1 MIVRVDLRKVR
12 AMLDIKFIRSSP
24 DVVRADL
31 KKRGDAEKLQWL
43 EDLLLKDKEYR
54 QLLAEL
60 EKMRAERNII
70 TKRIAD
76 CVKAGK
82 AAEAEEAKRTAA
94 ELPGRIRAAEQKVEE
109 LAAKIRFYLMRIPN
123 ILHESVPVGK
133 DETENAVVRTWGTPR
148 KFDFE
153 PRSHVDM
160 LPLLDCGDIE
170 RAANV
175 AGARF
180 YFLKND
186 FVLLDMAIMR
196 MAMDMMAKKGYTPI
210 LPPFMMRREPYEG
223 VTDLA
228 DFENVMYKI
237 EGEDLYLI
245 ATSEHP
251 IAAMHM
257 GEIIDE
263 DEMPLKYVGYSP
275 CFRKEAGAH
284 GKDTKGIFRVH
295 QFNKIEQ
302 FVFCRPEESWNIH
315 EELIRNIEEVFQAL
329 EVPYRVVNVCTGDIG
344 TVAAKKYDIETWMP
358 AQKAYREAGSCSN
371 CTAYQAVRL
380 NVRYG
385 KVGGEK
391 EFVHTLNST
400 AVATP
405 RAIVTIMENYQNEDG
420 SISIPKA
427 LRPYFGKDLITPSA
441 KYKQRQT
448 RKPEKSE

>member
-1 MIVRVDLRKVR
+1 
-12 AMLDIKFIRSSP
+12 MLDIKFIRTNP

-31 KKRGDAEKLQWL
+31 RKRGDAEKLEWL
-43 EDLLLKDKEYR
+43 EDLLAKDREYR
-54 QLLAEL
+54 QLLMEL
-60 EKMRAERNII
+60 EKMRAERNTI
-70 TKRIAD
+70 TKKVAEA
-76 CVKAGK
+76 VKAGREAE
-82 AAEAEEAKRTAA
+82 AAEAKKIAA
-94 ELPGRIRAAEQKVEE
+94 ELPGRIKTAEQRVEE
-109 LAAKIRFYLMRIPN
+109 LAARIRFYLMRIPN
-123 ILHESVPVGK
+123 VLHESVPVGK
-133 DETENAVVRTWGTPR
+133 DESENVVVRTWGTPR
-148 KFDFE
+148 KFGFE

-160 LPLLDCGDIE
+160 LPMLDCGDIE
-170 RAANV
+170 RAANI

-196 MAMDMMAKKGYTPI
+196 MAMDMMVKKGYSPI

-228 DFENVMYKI
+228 DFGTMMYKI
-237 EGEDLYLI
+237 ENEDLYLI

-263 DEMPLKYVGYSP
+263 GLMPLKYVGYSP

-302 FVFCRPEESWNIH
+302 FVFCRPEESWKIH
-315 EELIRNIEEVFQAL
+315 EELTGNMEDVFQAL

-344 TVAAKKYDIETWMP
+344 IVAAKKYDLEAWMP
-358 AQKAYREAGSCSN
+358 AQNAYREAGSCSN

-400 AVATP
+400 VVATP
-405 RAIVTIMENYQNEDG
+405 RAIVAIMENHQNEDG
-420 SISIPKA
+420 SVSIPKA
-427 LRPYFGKDLITPSA
+427 LKPYFGKDLITPSP
-441 KYKQRQT
+441 KYKQRQMKET
-448 RKPEKSE
+448 KAE